1 MKKFLLIIFIS
12 VGFISCY
19 SPRYVYSPSTQNI
32 PLLKQKNDV
41 EASVFYAGSY
51 NIFAS
56 RENYNRGLDLHSAY
70 AVSDHVGL
78 MLNESIRWERNG
90 NSDTHPR
97 DSSSLFYKRN
107 FTELGIAYY
116 TGLGKSGKS
125 QFQVFGGM
133 ALGKSKI
140 SDHYIFSG
148 MPVEKFHNS
157 HVTKIF
163 IHPALIGNFS
173 NNFSLAFASRITMAY
188 FSNIQSNYTSVE
200 LEDYQLD
207 SLSLSPL
214 IFWEPALNLTFGF
227 PDVPVKFRFQM
238 GLSALVSKR
247 FYWHRNSNVGVG
259 IVYDF
264 KSLKR
269 K

>member
-1 MKKFLLIIFIS
+1 MKKFLLIILIP

-19 SPRYVYSPSTQNI
+19 SPRYVYSPATQNI

-41 EASVFYAGSY
+41 EAAVFYAGSY
-51 NIFAS
+51 NLLAS
-56 RENYNRGLDLHSAY
+56 RENYNRGLDLHAAY

-90 NSDTHPR
+90 NSETHPR
-97 DSSSLFYKRN
+97 DSSSLFYKRH
-107 FTELGIAYY
+107 FTEAGIGYF
-116 TGLGKSGKS
+116 TDLGKSSKS

-133 ALGKSKI
+133 AFGKSNI
-140 SDHYIFSG
+140 SDHGIFSG
-148 MPVEKFHNS
+148 TQMQKFHNS
-157 HVTKIF
+157 TVTKIF
-163 IHPALIGNFS
+163 IQPALIGNFS
-173 NNFSLAFASRITMAY
+173 HNFSLAFASRITMAY
-188 FSNIQSNYTSVE
+188 FSNIQSNYTSEE
-200 LEDYQLD
+200 LQDYQLD

-227 PDVPVKFRFQM
+227 QDVPVKFRFQM
-238 GLSALVSKR
+238 ALSVLVSKH
-247 FYWHRNSNVGVG
+247 FYWHRNSNIGFGV
-259 IVYDF
+259 VYDF